1 MYIYII
7 YIHVYICIYM
17 CYIYTCIYIY
27 IYIYMNKKCIK
38 NEKIILF
45 LLQNKKPFKAIKTT
59 AKHKHFTQQEGFKK
73 VAYAVMNSKL
83 FRI

>member
-1 MYIYII
+1 MYIY
-7 YIHVYICIYM
+7 VYILYIYM
-17 CYIYTCIYIY
+17 YVYIYIY
-27 IYIYMNKKCIK
+27 IYTYIYMNKKCIK